1 MKRVLIIGANGKIGK
16 ILSRKLKDEAD
27 FEPVAM
33 LRKPEQASFFDDLGV
48 ESHVA
53 SIEGSVDEIAKIMK
67 ETDAV
72 VFTAGSG
79 GSTGHDKTL
88 TVDLDGAVKSMEAA
102 RLTDVKRFIMVS
114 ALNADDRDLWAASG
128 LEPYYV
134 AKHYADFVLKT
145 TDLDYTILRPGRLL
159 DEPGTG
165 MINITYPEKE
175 DGVSREDVA
184 GVIVQALKQ
193 KDSIGKIIAF
203 NQGKTP
209 LEKAL
214 SQG

>member
-79 GSTGHDKTL
+79 GDTGHD
-88 TVDLDGAVKSMEAA
+88 
-102 RLTDVKRFIMVS
+102 
-114 ALNADDRDLWAASG
+114 
-128 LEPYYV
+128 
-134 AKHYADFVLKT
+134 
-145 TDLDYTILRPGRLL
+145 GR
-159 DEPGTG
+159 
-165 MINITYPEKE
+165 
-175 DGVSREDVA
+175 SR
-184 GVIVQALKQ
+184 
-193 KDSIGKIIAF
+193 
-203 NQGKTP
+203 
-209 LEKAL
+209 
-214 SQG
+214 